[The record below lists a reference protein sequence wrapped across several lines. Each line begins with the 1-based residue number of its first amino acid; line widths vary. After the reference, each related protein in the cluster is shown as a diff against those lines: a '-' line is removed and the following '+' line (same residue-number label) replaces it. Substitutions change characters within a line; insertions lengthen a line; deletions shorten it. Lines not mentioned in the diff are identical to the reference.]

1 MLSEYI
7 SQEIDLEIL
16 DMLIQDV
23 KSVGYWSTQKVG
35 REWNGSAFQLL
46 IYGENCIQSR

>member
-16 DMLIQDV
+16 DMLLENALTKVIGAESDILGMVQV
-23 KSVGYWSTQKVG
+23 YIKWS
-35 REWNGSAFQLL
+35 
-46 IYGENCIQSR
+46 